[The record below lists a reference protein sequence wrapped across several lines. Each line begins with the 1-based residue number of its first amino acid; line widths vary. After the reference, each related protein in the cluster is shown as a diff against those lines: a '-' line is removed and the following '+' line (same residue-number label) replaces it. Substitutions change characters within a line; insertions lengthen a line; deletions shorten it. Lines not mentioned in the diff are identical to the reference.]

1 MHIISRLHSNRM
13 QYMYCSAGLL
23 PMTYPIYR
31 FAVLTTE
38 YRNRTSLVTSCILQ
52 VHQYRATRSSPRVLL
67 SHPAGLAAPSWER
80 HRGVATVAMTVAD
93 EATSLQGR
101 QDLSATQPA
110 KILYLVR
117 HAQSEQNVATERLR
131 NGDAAALMTI
141 ASNFASVGYDA
152 PVSEAG
158 KQQLEAARK
167 DLDGLVEQ
175 KNIALVVHSPLQ
187 RARDTALAIFEGRG
201 APLIELPQMHERTVS
216 EYVVPSLIDQRIE
229 DVVGWLASREERV
242 IALVGH
248 GQFFKRCLG
257 SRRVQQNVEVIESG
271 FNVATG
277 FGAFQTVFDGY
288 PDPGM

>member
-1 MHIISRLHSNRM
+1 M
-13 QYMYCSAGLL
+13 
-23 PMTYPIYR
+23 
-31 FAVLTTE
+31 
-38 YRNRTSLVTSCILQ
+38 
-52 VHQYRATRSSPRVLL
+52 
-67 SHPAGLAAPSWER
+67 
-80 HRGVATVAMTVAD
+80 AMTVAD